1 MKFGKLLSQRMVP
14 EWSDRYIRYKMM
26 KGQLKSISAARES
39 YLHAFE
45 KLKGPDPSDIAGE
58 AFQEMPLTVENMK
71 EDRELYDLLEEDL
84 ETVERFYLDQ
94 LVAAHKRFY
103 QLLQHCIKMELLE
116 EYTPQAYPLLHDH
129 KFERMGDINPTVFGD
144 ATEEDA
150 TVVAEEEE
158 QSQDNIDKSSRRS
171 STGSTGKSKKRGLA
185 QSQQQ
190 QQNMYRSGQMSR
202 KSSKQQRQF
211 GAGVIPTRSVSFARS
226 GVDPDSDGM
235 VEIELSELSDGRKR
249 SSVSSRGSVEE
260 EVEQD
265 INDVHVVAEDE
276 WADDKLEDDID
287 FESDNAGGGQI
298 EGQATSPLGTRLI
311 QMERKRSAAAAA
323 AAEASTSRKPSTTT
337 TSSAAGCETKQRAF
351 RTTPLSPVEKT
362 REHRRDLRR
371 LRRERILY
379 GVRVLR
385 RLRLK
390 KMITRTKATAYDFQ
404 DDPAAQ
410 GEGAAACEGSDTA
423 PAETEDVITVRMS
436 LDDRTAKTLRE
447 FADKDTS
454 PQRGKNE
461 IVVFPN
467 NNMVF
472 TKSTIRHHRKSL
484 VEAFKEFYRGLC
496 LLENFCKLNLSGFD
510 KVMKKHDKLTGT
522 TTRLLY
528 IKRIKA
534 QHRFA
539 DMRHLLIIKAETERV
554 FSECF
559 TEGSRQKAMK
569 KLRIPFWQKKKLGWS
584 TFRLVLLLMIT
595 MIFIYLGAKDNSGL
609 DHKRADDVFIM
620 FRGMWL
626 LIILNWCW
634 GIDMYT
640 WTKYRVSYALIFLF
654 DMRSHISW
662 QQVMESAAVFTVA
675 WLLFVVCYLLSAISP
690 VPLEWMDDIP
700 YQVFPGCLGLL
711 VVLVMLV
718 QQSTCKYW
726 LIRRLT
732 DLVRLAPEIIRVYK
746 IIVSPVVGVDNFVD
760 IYLASQLT
768 SLVIFLQDVQFSVCF
783 FVSDAWTGDD
793 ICMRSRPYAM
803 PLIAAIPFVLRFLQC
818 LRKFIG
824 SRERWHIV
832 NGGKYL
838 SSLAVIICSFFL
850 YFFGHLALLA
860 PWIVAVVVSVGYN
873 FYFDVRYDWGL
884 LDVKSSNWLLRNKL
898 IFPRWW
904 YYVAIALNLLGRC
917 SWALT
922 VSASFFP
929 TTNMIFSTIIATSCE
944 GDWATFSASKTS
956 NCPTRKCAGRRATS
970 R

>member
-1 MKFGKLLSQRMVP
+1 
-14 EWSDRYIRYKMM
+14 
-26 KGQLKSISAARES
+26 
-39 YLHAFE
+39 
-45 KLKGPDPSDIAGE
+45 
-58 AFQEMPLTVENMK
+58 
-71 EDRELYDLLEEDL
+71 
-84 ETVERFYLDQ
+84 
-94 LVAAHKRFY
+94 
-103 QLLQHCIKMELLE
+103 
-116 EYTPQAYPLLHDH
+116 
-129 KFERMGDINPTVFGD
+129 
-144 ATEEDA
+144 
-150 TVVAEEEE
+150 
-158 QSQDNIDKSSRRS
+158 
-171 STGSTGKSKKRGLA
+171 
-185 QSQQQ
+185 
-190 QQNMYRSGQMSR
+190 
-202 KSSKQQRQF
+202 
-211 GAGVIPTRSVSFARS
+211 
-226 GVDPDSDGM
+226 
-235 VEIELSELSDGRKR
+235 
-249 SSVSSRGSVEE
+249 VSSQGSVDGEPP
-260 EVEQD
+260 EQD
-265 INDVHVVAEDE
+265 IDVHVVAEDE
-276 WADDKLEDDID
+276 WADDKLEDDAS
-287 FESDNAGGGQI
+287 FASEENNSATRGGQI
-298 EGQATSPLGTRLI
+298 EGQATSPLGTSL
-311 QMERKRSAAAAA
+311 MENERKRSAG
-323 AAEASTSRKPSTTT
+323 AAEANHSTRKPSGVSILS
-337 TSSAAGCETKQRAF
+337 TSNAGIKQRPF
-351 RTTPLSPVEKT
+351 RITPLSPVETT
-362 REHRRDLRR
+362 REHRRNLRR

-379 GVRVLR
+379 GVKMLR

-404 DDPAAQ
+404 GERPQ
-410 GEGAAACEGSDTA
+410 GPSDEGNEVAVD
-423 PAETEDVITVRMS
+423 TEDDMSIRMS
-436 LDDRTAKTLRE
+436 LDEPPADEPSTPRTHQRQRWFLPSGKTLRD
-447 FADKDTS
+447 FADQYDIS
-454 PQRGKNE
+454 PERRKNE
-461 IVVFPN
+461 IVVFTN

-484 VEAFKEFYRGLC
+484 IEAFKEYYRGLC

-528 IKRIKA
+528 IKRVKA

-554 FSECF
+554 FGECF

-584 TFRLVLLLMIT
+584 TFRLGLSAGLSAVLLLMIL
-595 MIFIYLGAKDNSGL
+595 IICIYLAAKDSRGL
-609 DHKRADDVFIM
+609 DSKRAEDVFIM

-711 VVLVMLV
+711 VILVVLV

-726 LIRRLT
+726 LLR
-732 DLVRLAPEIIRVYK
+732 RVYK

-768 SLVIFLQDVQFSVCF
+768 SLVIFLQDVQFSFCF

-793 ICMRSRPYAM
+793 FCRRSRPYAM

-818 LRKFIG
+818 LRKFLG
-824 SRERWHIV
+824 SRNRWHIV

-850 YFFGHLALLA
+850 YFFNHLALLA
-860 PWIVAVVVSVGYN
+860 PWIVAVVVSVAYN

-884 LDVKSSNWLLRNKL
+884 LDVKSDNRLLRNKL

-917 SWALT
+917 LWALT
-922 VSASFFP
+922 VSTSFFP
-929 TTNMIFSTIIATSCE
+929 TTNMIFSTIIATLEVLRRGLGNIFRLEDEQLSY
-944 GDWATFSASKTS
+944 TQV
-956 NCPTRKCAGRRATS
+956 RRATRDVKLPLS
-970 R
+970 VGNNEQLELLFQDDTDADL